1 MIFLAKRPVDR
12 NAIKAL
18 EGMKLE
24 IANEINYHSR
34 TTGDASKGTARN
46 IAEIGERE
54 LSQDGENTFNPS

>member
-1 MIFLAKRPVDR
+1 MARRPVDR

-34 TTGDASKGTARN
+34 TTGDRSEGMARN
-46 IAEIGERE
+46 IAEIGKRE

>member
-1 MIFLAKRPVDR
+1 MAKRPVDR

-34 TTGDASKGTARN
+34 TTGDASKGMTRN
-46 IAEIGERE
+46 IAEIGEKE
-54 LSQDGENTFNPS
+54 FSQDDKNTFNPS